1 MKTNDHLKGQLL
13 LIDDDKNVLKVLKV
27 RLESQGY
34 AVEAEADPIRA
45 LAFFDRGSFDVVIT
59 DLKMASMDG
68 IALLRAVKERSP
80 KCAVIVLTAYGSIE
94 TSVEAMRQGA
104 YDYLTKPYDPK
115 ELILKIDRA
124 IETRRLE
131 ARLESLKELLRER
144 YGTGSLLTRSEKMK
158 HVLDKTFQ
166 AASTDA
172 GMAIYGES
180 GVGKELIA
188 KIVHLNSK
196 RQEGPFIVVNCGA
209 FPEGLLE
216 NELFGHVKGAFT
228 GAVENREGFLGKAA
242 GGTLFF
248 DEIAELPLELQ
259 PKLLR
264 VLQEKEYYPVGS
276 TTVKKADFRLI
287 TATNKDLKAEVQKGA
302 FREDLFYRVN
312 IIPIHVPPLRERKED
327 IPLLTEN
334 FIKAIAQKQGKRV
347 EGITPEA
354 LHRLMIYEWPGN
366 IRELRNVIEYAV
378 TMTRNDKVDIEDL
391 LPLSLEEGGALPFP
405 TYSEAK
411 RGFERAYVTQVLKL
425 AKGNISKA
433 SSFAQKARAEFYR
446 MMARLGVD
454 PDDYKK

>member
-1 MKTNDHLKGQLL
+1 MKTKDQMKGRLL
-13 LIDDDKNVLKVLKV
+13 LIDDDKHVLKVLKV

-34 AVEAEADPIRA
+34 AVEAEEDPHRA
-45 LAFFDRGSFDVVIT
+45 LALFDKGSFDVVIT
-59 DLKMASMDG
+59 DLKMAPMDG
-68 IALLRAVKERSP
+68 IALLRSVKERSP

-94 TSVEAMRQGA
+94 TAVEATRQGA

-115 ELILKIDRA
+115 ELVVKIDRA

-131 ARLESLKELLRER
+131 ERVESLQELLRER
-144 YGTGSLLTRSEKMK
+144 YGTGSLLTRSDKMK
-158 HVLDKTFQ
+158 HVLDRAFQ
-166 AASTDA
+166 AAASDA
-172 GMAIYGES
+172 GVAIYGES

-196 RQEGPFIVVNCGA
+196 RSEGPFIVVNCGA

-228 GAVENREGFLGKAA
+228 GAVENKEGFLGKASR
-242 GGTLFF
+242 GTLFL

-264 VLQEKEYYPVGS
+264 VLQEREYYPVGS

-302 FREDLFYRVN
+302 FREDLFYRIN

-327 IPLLTEN
+327 IPLLAEN
-334 FIKAIAQKQGKRV
+334 FVKAIAQKQEKRL

-366 IRELRNVIEYAV
+366 VRELRNVIEYAV
-378 TMTRNDKVDIEDL
+378 TMTRKDKIDVEDL
-391 LPLSLEEGGALPFP
+391 LPLNTEGGEALPFP
-405 TYSEAK
+405 TYSEAR
-411 RGFERAYVTQVLKL
+411 RGFEKTYVTQVLKL
-425 AKGNISKA
+425 AKGNVSKA
-433 SSFAQKARAEFYR
+433 SSLAQKTRAEFYR
-446 MMARLGVD
+446 MMSRLGVN
-454 PDDYKK
+454 PDDYKE